1 MKRKELLAFIKG
13 ERDLTDVLYN
23 NHSIEGIYT
32 KLLHY
37 DTNQIVYDEENPSSS
52 IYYVVSG
59 EVVVTLNKDIIVIP
73 EKEYFGIENIEDS
86 TNTSKAISAKPSIIL
101 ELGLEENKNKI
112 IPTIDHSISKSSN
125 IIKKN
130 VVQFQEELLKRNMD
144 ENFSTDHHE
153 EILIVFVNLVKA
165 TLKEAKLFLEFLT
178 NLIDNNEFK
187 IVVDLRMCKLIDST
201 FLGAL
206 VKSHKHIKSINGE
219 IVLVYNTQEASTLF
233 MVTYMDKVFK
243 AFTNMDEAIKHFE
256 N

>member
-1 MKRKELLAFIKG
+1 
-13 ERDLTDVLYN
+13 
-23 NHSIEGIYT
+23 
-32 KLLHY
+32 
-37 DTNQIVYDEENPSSS
+37 
-52 IYYVVSG
+52 
-59 EVVVTLNKDIIVIP
+59 
-73 EKEYFGIENIEDS
+73 
-86 TNTSKAISAKPSIIL
+86 
-101 ELGLEENKNKI
+101 
-112 IPTIDHSISKSSN
+112 
-125 IIKKN
+125 
-130 VVQFQEELLKRNMD
+130 MD